1 MCSECSA
8 DAPSKLNNSSFTFY
22 SSFCCSQRQQRL
34 VAILNLVGFWVIGT
48 VVGASLCFAGGL
60 GVAGLWWGLA
70 IGLTATA
77 TVGLG
82 CLSQTNFKHEAHLAT
97 QRIQS
102 SSQEGAKRE
111 DEKQTKDGSMPGRDE
126 EKGEDNPLDNS
137 SQLGATL

>member
-1 MCSECSA
+1 M
-8 DAPSKLNNSSFTFY
+8 
-22 SSFCCSQRQQRL
+22 
-34 VAILNLVGFWVIGT
+34 AILNLVGFWVIGT
-48 VVGASLCFAGGL
+48 VVGASLCFAAGL

-102 SSQEGAKRE
+102 SCHVCFLVEFRLAQAPESY
-111 DEKQTKDGSMPGRDE
+111 GSGGR
-126 EKGEDNPLDNS
+126 
-137 SQLGATL
+137 